1 MSLSEPP
8 AQQASRLSPC
18 NAICRI
24 DPMMRLCIG
33 CGRTIDEIGRWSKL
47 TDAQRL
53 QVMHLLPA
61 RMRKLGPQRAAAG
74 LDAGPGGP

>member
-1 MSLSEPP
+1 
-8 AQQASRLSPC
+8 
-18 NAICRI
+18 
-24 DPMMRLCIG
+24 MMRLCIG

-47 TDAQRL
+47 THAQRL

-74 LDAGPGGP
+74 LDAGPGGQ